1 MRAHAAAVV
10 AAGLLLGAC
19 LRIAATYSVFNQ
31 TWDEP
36 AHIATGLEWL
46 QRGRYDFEPL
56 HPPAARVAVALG
68 PYLGGA
74 RLTPDDANPWTQT
87 ARILGTGAAYFRML
101 ALARVANLAFFLV
114 AGVALFCY
122 VLRALGRWPAAVSI
136 LLLSTVPPFLGHAG
150 LATTDVA
157 LAAGVMVSLTV
168 LILWL
173 DQPSRLRGVLLGAA
187 IGGTVLT
194 KFSALLL
201 LPLIFAVTI
210 ATCRLCDKLE
220 SPTRKAGVPL
230 HRLLRPVWLTAL
242 VVLWTGYRFSVGPI
256 VPVRGP
262 QHCESSTPCLAD
274 SLPPAVAALATAPV
288 YPAPEFV
295 RGLVAYARE
304 GRTGRKAYLLGR
316 RTFGGWWYFF
326 PIAIAIKT
334 PLPFLVLTVVG
345 TAALVVARNRS
356 QAWLVLAAG
365 ASAGAIL
372 LALIPS
378 RVNIGL
384 RHALAVYPLL
394 SAVAAYGVS
403 RLWQLK
409 PHLPARSL
417 LVGLLAWQVV
427 DSVRAAPD
435 FVAYFNELAPGPP
448 EQYLVDS
455 DLDWGQDLH
464 RLADTLRARGIGQVA
479 LAYNGSADPG
489 AVGIEG
495 YRWLRPFTRDTG
507 WIAVSVFALEVG
519 IWNQPTW
526 DDYAWLRSRQPVA
539 RAGRSILLYRVVPDT
554 IQ

>member
-1 MRAHAAAVV
+1 MRRRAPRSNHRVSRRFRGGRRESGAPRATIDQAVQ
-10 AAGLLLGAC
+10 
-19 LRIAATYSVFNQ
+19 RI
-31 TWDEP
+31 DE
-36 AHIATGLEWL
+36 A
-46 QRGRYDFEPL
+46 
-56 HPPAARVAVALG
+56 
-68 PYLGGA
+68 
-74 RLTPDDANPWTQT
+74 
-87 ARILGTGAAYFRML
+87 
-101 ALARVANLAFFLV
+101 
-114 AGVALFCY
+114 
-122 VLRALGRWPAAVSI
+122 
-136 LLLSTVPPFLGHAG
+136 
-150 LATTDVA
+150 
-157 LAAGVMVSLTV
+157 
-168 LILWL
+168 
-173 DQPSRLRGVLLGAA
+173 
-187 IGGTVLT
+187 
-194 KFSALLL
+194 
-201 LPLIFAVTI
+201 
-210 ATCRLCDKLE
+210 
-220 SPTRKAGVPL
+220 
-230 HRLLRPVWLTAL
+230 
-242 VVLWTGYRFSVGPI
+242 
-256 VPVRGP
+256 
-262 QHCESSTPCLAD
+262 
-274 SLPPAVAALATAPV
+274 
-288 YPAPEFV
+288 
-295 RGLVAYARE
+295 RGLSAYTSTQE
-304 GRTGRKAYLLGR
+304 
-316 RTFGGWWYFF
+316 
-326 PIAIAIKT
+326 
-334 PLPFLVLTVVG
+334 
-345 TAALVVARNRS
+345 